1 MLWFRNLQLYRL
13 APDHALS
20 ADSIADCLAKR
31 PWMPCGAMDLSTQG
45 WVPPAPHAPELYA
58 YAQQDAVLVALK
70 TEEKILPAIVV
81 KQEAEYRIAQIEAEE
96 HRKVG
101 RKEAK
106 ELRER
111 VADELLPKA
120 FTRSRV
126 QRAIID
132 LQAGLVIVDA
142 AAASKAEQLLS
153 ALREV
158 LGSLPARLID
168 TQTTPQTA
176 MTLWLESADAG
187 DFDLGQDTELRAP
200 GDDGAIARF
209 VRQPLDSDEVKQ
221 HLGAGKLPTR
231 LALSWEDRIAF
242 QLTER
247 LELKRVTMLDVLHDE
262 IKDADAADQAAIF
275 DGGLALTVGELRKL
289 VPTLIEALGGET
301 AA

>member
-1 MLWFRNLQLYRL
+1 MLIRNATLYRL

-101 RKEAK
+101 RKKAK
-106 ELRER
+106 ALRER

-187 DFDLGQDTELRAP
+187 DFDLGQTAHLRAP
-200 GDDGAIARF
+200 GTEGAEAKLAH
-209 VRQPLDSDEVKQ
+209 QPMDSDEVTR
-221 HLGAGKLPTR
+221 HLGAGKLVEH
-231 LALSWEDRIAF
+231 LALTWQDRLSF
-242 QLTER
+242 VLTST
-247 LELKRVTMLDVLHDE
+247 LALKKLAMLDVLRDE
-262 IKDADAADQAAIF
+262 LKDADAADQAAIF
-275 DGGLALTVGELRKL
+275 DSNLVLTLGELRKL
-289 VPTLIEALGGET
+289 VPALIAALGGEVRP
-301 AA
+301 